1 MEELTTL
8 HEAMVKH
15 ATELFVSGPGVLNVF
30 QMLYPIPAVLL

>member
-15 ATELFVSGPGVLNVF
+15 GMELLTSGPGVITVF